1 MPDSSGDPRTDS
13 KAISPIMMHDS
24 TFAAAIRA
32 ARAGLGWTQTDLGR
46 RIGAS
51 AATVCLI
58 EAGKR
63 PLTQVTSKAIQQ
75 ALEEAGATIDMLA
88 PERGFVVR
96 LRMPA

>member
-1 MPDSSGDPRTDS
+1 M
-13 KAISPIMMHDS
+13 S
-24 TFAAAIRA
+24 TTQNTADNTLAAAIRA

-63 PLTQVTSKAIQQ
+63 PLTPVTTKAIQK
-75 ALEEAGATIDMLA
+75 ALGDAGATIDMLA

-96 LRMPA
+96 LTMPA

>member
-1 MPDSSGDPRTDS
+1 
-13 KAISPIMMHDS
+13 MMESNTTPEFTSDGAL
-24 TFAAAIRA
+24 AAAIRA

-58 EAGKR
+58 EGGKR
-63 PLTQVTSKAIQQ
+63 PLNPGTSNAIQKV
-75 ALEEAGATIDMLA
+75 LRDAGATIAMLE
-88 PERGFVVR
+88 PERGFVVS

>member
-1 MPDSSGDPRTDS
+1 MMQDP
-13 KAISPIMMHDS
+13 

-63 PLTQVTSKAIQQ
+63 PLNPGTSEAIQRV
-75 ALEEAGATIDMLA
+75 LGEAGATIDMLA

-96 LRMPA
+96 LKMPG